1 MVLAKVYK
9 LGLVWS
15 VQPFA
20 DDYPDDVQVDFGVT
34 LSVVIYL

>member
-1 MVLAKVYK
+1 MVLAKVNK
-9 LGLVWS
+9 LSLVWS

-20 DDYPDDVQVDFGVT
+20 DYYPDDVQMDFDVA